1 MDAAVYMQEYTLRGQ
16 HTPDRAM
23 TRYKNDLSK
32 MVEDQEISTG
42 PGRWTMGVPNVF
54 ANAAFIPTPTIVNQ
68 RWGAS
73 HNMESTKT
81 DMESDLRNLGR
92 PTVRSTC
99 GQYTPGTGLAANAM
113 LTPMPEVAFPQV
125 ASHLC
130 DPPSTLRGTGF
141 NRWEWLDTDPQQ
153 QVFIPFEHSVNT
165 QMASKDRVYERM
177 TTTNQFGPSASSLA
191 SSAIVREHGCI
202 PGSLAQMDNGLPVP
216 RAPRVGEP
224 LSFNNYIPG
233 ARQQPVE
240 SPPIARET
248 PRGFTQPQPQPQQN
262 QQTTRFPTISTWNNP
277 DQPNMERIRAQTG
290 VLASPPST
298 FILPA

>member
-54 ANAAFIPTPTIVNQ
+54 ANAAFIPTPTMINQ

-113 LTPMPEVAFPQV
+113 LTPMPEEHSLRWPVIYA
-125 ASHLC
+125 
-130 DPPSTLRGTGF
+130 TLRPLYEAPVLTGG
-141 NRWEWLDTDPQQ
+141 NGW
-153 QVFIPFEHSVNT
+153 IPIHNS
-165 QMASKDRVYERM
+165 R
-177 TTTNQFGPSASSLA
+177 
-191 SSAIVREHGCI
+191 C
-202 PGSLAQMDNGLPVP
+202 
-216 RAPRVGEP
+216 
-224 LSFNNYIPG
+224 LSRLN
-233 ARQQPVE
+233 
-240 SPPIARET
+240 
-248 PRGFTQPQPQPQQN
+248 
-262 QQTTRFPTISTWNNP
+262 
-277 DQPNMERIRAQTG
+277 IR
-290 VLASPPST
+290 
-298 FILPA
+298 